1 MCIWRTVKKTFY
13 LYAYSSEKDKLY
25 PCNSITVNGEKY
37 YFMSPYVCSEWPQ
50 ELTLDI
56 IQSESIVYAIDME
69 GQTGFYKIT
78 TGNKLETWNPNEGQE
93 NFQNQMKILIII
105 LAVTLVIMFLAILL
119 VIHMDKNKQRQDGT
133 SVSGKTNNRIKS
145 RKTN

>member
-1 MCIWRTVKKTFY
+1 MCIWRTVKNLY
-13 LYAYSSEKDKLY
+13 LYAYSSEKINCIPAIPSQSTEK
-25 PCNSITVNGEKY
+25 SITSCLHMY
-37 YFMSPYVCSEWPQ
+37 CSEWPQ

>member
-1 MCIWRTVKKTFY
+1 
-13 LYAYSSEKDKLY
+13 
-25 PCNSITVNGEKY
+25 
-37 YFMSPYVCSEWPQ
+37 MSPYVCSEWPQ

-93 NFQNQMKILIII
+93 ELSESDENIDHHSGCDISD
-105 LAVTLVIMFLAILL
+105 
-119 VIHMDKNKQRQDGT
+119 H
-133 SVSGKTNNRIKS
+133 VSCNSSGYPYG
-145 RKTN
+145 

>member
-1 MCIWRTVKKTFY
+1 
-13 LYAYSSEKDKLY
+13 
-25 PCNSITVNGEKY
+25 
-37 YFMSPYVCSEWPQ
+37 MSPYVCSEWPQ

-105 LAVTLVIMFLAILL
+105 LAVTLVIMLLAILL
-119 VIHMDKNKQRQDGT
+119 VIHMDKINRGRMVHLYPGKQTIGLKPE
-133 SVSGKTNNRIKS
+133 KTN
-145 RKTN
+145 